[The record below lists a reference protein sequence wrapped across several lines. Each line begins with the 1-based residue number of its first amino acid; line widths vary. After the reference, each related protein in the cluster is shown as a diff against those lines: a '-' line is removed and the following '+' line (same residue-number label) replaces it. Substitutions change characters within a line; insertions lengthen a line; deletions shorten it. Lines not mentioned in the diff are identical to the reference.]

1 MNALLD
7 RMKPSSPES
16 AARRRFAAWVLG
28 SLLILLPPWWIWG
41 ADIAAAVLRPLAG
54 LVMALFGLTG
64 SIDVMTDGG
73 WTVGTRLTSEGQPVT
88 TSVAEETLR
97 RLLLGVPLVVAFL
110 IAPPR
115 PTRPLRAALICVA
128 VTALLFAL
136 NVTGFVWGEL
146 SPQLAMNAADA
157 SAAGVLKLDQP
168 ALNPIASQI
177 ALMTRYM
184 ALSITPLLSA
194 AVLWAV
200 LNPAAFHALAGD
212 IREA

>member
-1 MNALLD
+1 MTALLD
-7 RMKPSSPES
+7 RLKPSSPES
-16 AARRRFAAWVLG
+16 AARRRFAIWVLG
-28 SLLILLPPWWIWG
+28 ALLILLPPWWIWG
-41 ADIAAAVLRPLAG
+41 ADLAAAALRPLAG
-54 LVMALFGLTG
+54 LVMSVFGLTG
-64 SIDVMTDGG
+64 AIDVMADGS
-73 WTVGTRLTSEGQPVT
+73 WTVGTRLTSAGQPVT
-88 TSVAEETLR
+88 TTVAEETLR
-97 RLLLGVPLVVAFL
+97 RLLLGVPLVAAFL

-115 PTRPLRAALICVA
+115 PAQPLRAALISLA
-128 VTALLFAL
+128 VMSLLFAL

-146 SPQLAMNAADA
+146 SPQLAMDAAAA

-168 ALNPIASQI
+168 PLNPVASQL

-212 IREA
+212 IREP